1 MERILL
7 GLWTLLI
14 NPRRIA
20 RSTVILKPS
29 TLLQFHLALVGRKY
43 RLLFSSRKKRRS
55 GQKGPSG
62 ELIRAILEMKR
73 RNPRHGCPK
82 IALFISRVFGVEIDK
97 DVVRR
102 VLAKHNRPNST
113 DSGPSWL
120 TFIGNARDSLWSVDL
135 FRCESI
141 RLKSHWVM
149 VVMDQFTRRI
159 VGFAVQAGDIDGVAL
174 CRMFNRAISGMG
186 APVYL
191 SSDHDPLFTFHRW
204 QANLRILEVEE
215 IKTIPYVPISH
226 PFIERLIGTIRREY
240 LDHVLFWSEDDLARK
255 LEEFRTYYNG
265 YRVHSALNG
274 ETPSGMA
281 GHPVLGGARL
291 DAYQWRS
298 HCRGLFQT
306 PTAA

>member
-1 MERILL
+1 M
-7 GLWTLLI
+7 
-14 NPRRIA
+14 
-20 RSTVILKPS
+20 
-29 TLLQFHLALVGRKY
+29 
-43 RLLFSSRKKRRS
+43 
-55 GQKGPSG
+55 
-62 ELIRAILEMKR
+62 
-73 RNPRHGCPK
+73 
-82 IALFISRVFGVEIDK
+82 ISRVFGVEIDK

-102 VLAKHNRPNST
+102 VLAKHYRPDST
-113 DSGPSWL
+113 ESGPSWL
-120 TFIGNARDSLWSVDL
+120 TFIGNPRDRLWSVDL

-149 VVMDQFTRRI
+149 DQFTRQI
-159 VGFAVQAGDIDGVAL
+159 IGFGVQAGDIDGAAL

-186 APVYL
+186 VPKRL

-204 QANLRILEVEE
+204 QANLRILDVEE

-240 LDHVLFWSEDDLARK
+240 LDHVLIWNEMDLALK

-281 GHPVLGGARL
+281 GHPVLGGACL
-291 DAYQWRS
+291 NAYRWRS

-306 PTAA
+306 PIAA